1 MTPNVDTTSSTDP
14 AAPAKAP
21 LVELLALA
29 LPTIV
34 QMTSYTVMQF
44 TDTFMLSRVSDTA
57 ATAAAQAGMVGVS
70 LLSCGGGVLL
80 LVNTLVS
87 QSYGRKDFAA
97 CGRFLWQGVWVSL
110 AFGLVTLPIVPL
122 A

>member
-1 MTPNVDTTSSTDP
+1 MLSESKLSTSPDSATV
-14 AAPAKAP
+14 KRP
-21 LVELLALA
+21 LVELLSLA

-57 ATAAAQAGMVGVS
+57 ATAAAQAGMVEFS
-70 LLSCGGGVLL
+70 LLSFGVGTLL

-87 QSYGRKDFAA
+87 QSYGRGDFRA
-97 CGRFLWQGVWVSL
+97 CGRYLWQG
-110 AFGLVTLPIVPL
+110 
-122 A
+122 

>member
-1 MTPNVDTTSSTDP
+1 MSLRVFCFGTTHDATRGTNRLGRP
-14 AAPAKAP
+14 TGGAKPP

-57 ATAAAQAGMVGVS
+57 ATAAAQAGMVEFS
-70 LLSCGGGVLL
+70 LLASASGRSCWS
-80 LVNTLVS
+80 T
-87 QSYGRKDFAA
+87 R
-97 CGRFLWQGVWVSL
+97 W
-110 AFGLVTLPIVPL
+110 
-122 A
+122 